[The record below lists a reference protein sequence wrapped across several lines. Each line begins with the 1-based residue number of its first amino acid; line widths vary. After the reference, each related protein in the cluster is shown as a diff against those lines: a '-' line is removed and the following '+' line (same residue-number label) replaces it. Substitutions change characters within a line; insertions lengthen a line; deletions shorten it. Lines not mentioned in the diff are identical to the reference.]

1 MTKTPIHSTK
11 ARLRTAISSAA
22 LVIAAASAPQQ
33 AQAQIAPVTIAA
45 ADADLDSGAI
55 IVTGTRQTGLKAID
69 SAAPIQVLGSEAL
82 AKVGQPNLIQALS
95 QILPS
100 FTAESLGGDT
110 ANLTLSAR
118 LRGLS
123 PNQTLVLVNGKRR
136 HPTAN
141 LHVLGGPY
149 QGAASPDL
157 DLIAPAAID
166 RIEVLQDGAAAQYGS
181 DAIAGVI
188 NIILKSDSS
197 GGFLSGTAG
206 SYYKGGGDTFA
217 ETGRI
222 AVPLGE
228 KGFFDLTVFHRFHGF
243 SQQGGGDRRLVDA
256 NGVPN
261 TGRPA
266 AWTSIPGYPN
276 LNGIVGDA
284 RSILTTGTYNAGY
297 DFGDVQIYSFGT
309 LSHRDAQARENYR
322 LPNRVSRTVVTPGV
336 GENPPTSVTTYPFPN
351 GFHPLEALDEDDY
364 AFTGGVKGQTSG
376 WNWDLSGTYGGDTN
390 KISTL
395 DSANASLYADTGVTP
410 TNFYDGKFA
419 STQFTGN
426 LDVSKEV
433 DLGLAKP
440 TNIAF
445 GGEYRHETFEIGA
458 GDALSYYKEGAQS
471 YPGFRPSDAGKHSR
485 NAYAGYIDIAIN
497 PVSAWLVDLAGR
509 YEHYSDFGNTLTGKL
524 TTRYDF
530 SDGFALRGTVAT
542 GFRAPTLAEEYYS
555 ATNVSPTSAVVQL
568 PANSAAAGIIGF
580 QPLKPEKST
589 NVSLGAVIRPTSKLT
604 LTIDAYQINIRSRIV
619 GTGTLL
625 GLNNGVVVNQNVIDA
640 ITANGN
646 VLDPTVTFVGAS
658 VFANGADTRTRG
670 IEAIAS
676 LPTDFDFGRIS
687 WTLTGNYN
695 TTRVT
700 RNRLGTALFDAS
712 ATSYLETASPK
723 FKAGLGA
730 LFTTGGFSINVRET
744 LYGPTTVQT
753 SPSGAAPFFEAKVGT
768 AAITDLEVSYKFA
781 KGFDLSVGANN
792 LFSKRPPIRPI
803 LAGTASSTS
812 AGTLIDG
819 SNVLNAPYGFSPY
832 GINGG
837 YYYGRVS
844 VTF

>member
-1 MTKTPIHSTK
+1 MIK
-11 ARLRTAISSAA
+11 ISQLSHAA
-22 LVIAAASAPQQ
+22 LAVGLIAAMPAFAAAPVDAAAASA
-33 AQAQIAPVTIAA
+33 VA
-45 ADADLDSGAI
+45 ADAAGSDVSDI
-55 IVTGTRQTGLKAID
+55 IVTGTRQTGFRAID
-69 SAAPIQVLGSEAL
+69 SAAPIQVLGADAL

-157 DLIAPAAID
+157 DLISPASIE

-188 NIILKSDSS
+188 NIILKSDT
-197 GGFLSGTAG
+197 GGGYLSGTAG

-217 ETGRI
+217 ETGRV
-222 AVPLGE
+222 AVPLGDH
-228 KGFFDLTVFHRFHGF
+228 GFFDLTVFHRFHGF
-243 SQQGGGDRRLVDA
+243 SQQGGADRRLVDA
-256 NGVPN
+256 NGTPLP
-261 TGRPA
+261 GRPA
-266 AWTSIPGYPN
+266 GWASIPGYPN
-276 LNGIVGDA
+276 LNAIVGDA

-297 DFGDVQIYSFGT
+297 DFGDVEVYSFGT
-309 LSHRDAQARENYR
+309 YGHRDAQARENYR
-322 LPNRVSRTVVTPGV
+322 LPNRVSRTVNG
-336 GENPPTSVTTYPFPN
+336 VTTLPFPN
-351 GFHPLEALDEDDY
+351 GFKPLEALNEDDY
-364 AFTGGVKGQTSG
+364 SFTGGVKGEAAG
-376 WNWDLSGTYGGDTN
+376 WHYDLSGTYGGDTN

-410 TNFYDGKFA
+410 TNFYDGTFK

-426 LDVSKEV
+426 LDLSHEY

-440 TNIAF
+440 TNVAIGA
-445 GGEYRHETFEIGA
+445 EYRRETFEIGS
-458 GDALSYYKEGAQS
+458 GDPLSYYKEGAQS
-471 YPGFRPSDAGKHSR
+471 YPGFRPSDAGKYSR
-485 NAYAGYIDIAIN
+485 KAYAGYADIAVN
-497 PVSAWLVDLAGR
+497 PVEKWLVDLAGR
-509 YEHYSDFGNTLTGKL
+509 YETYSDFGDTVIGKL

-530 SDGFALRGTVAT
+530 SEGFALRGTVAT

-568 PANSAAAGIIGF
+568 PANSKAAGILGF
-580 QPLKPEKST
+580 QKLKPEKST
-589 NVSLGAVIRPTSKLT
+589 NFSLGAVIRPTPQLT
-604 LTIDAYQINIRSRIV
+604 LTIDAYQIKVRSRVV

-625 GLNNGVVVNQNVIDA
+625 GLNRGVVVSQKVIDA

-676 LPTDFDFGRIS
+676 LPTDLSFGRIN
-687 WTLTGNYN
+687 WTLSGNYN
-695 TTRVT
+695 ETKVT

-712 ATSYLETASPK
+712 AVSYLETASPK
-723 FKAGLGA
+723 YKVGLGA
-730 LFTTGGFSINVRET
+730 LFTTGALAVNVRET
-744 LYGPTTVQT
+744 LYGP
-753 SPSGAAPFFEAKVGT
+753 SSLLASASGSAPFNVERIGV
-768 AAITDLEVSYKFA
+768 AAITDLEVSYKVLKGLDFA
-781 KGFDLSVGANN
+781 LGANN

-803 LAGTASSTS
+803 TPGSASPTS
-812 AGTLIDG
+812 AGTLSDG